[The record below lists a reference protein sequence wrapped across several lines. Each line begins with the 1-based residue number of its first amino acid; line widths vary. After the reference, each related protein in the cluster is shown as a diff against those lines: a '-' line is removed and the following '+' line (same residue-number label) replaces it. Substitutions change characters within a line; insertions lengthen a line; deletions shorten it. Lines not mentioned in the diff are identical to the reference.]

1 MEDIKK
7 LKAPRTHKFDC
18 SPTVILAPFQ
28 AKAIL
33 QADTKDPLELIP
45 IEMKAAK
52 EHDESKEH
60 LDDSAVQHNKFLTL
74 FFWGVYQKKIDE
86 GRLVVDNDDNELRAF
101 LKRHADCILPSIPAG
116 APTFQSNASYST
128 INQLTAVISSM
139 NKNNEQANALCAL
152 EFQRAKEND
161 EKKTNRAKKWL
172 DENNMR
178 MLLNA
183 GSKDGEQPPKE
194 LTDDF
199 IAIFNS
205 ESVGAAGKML
215 LTKLRGLG
223 SKQVFICEG
232 ALSSIYH
239 GDIVSSIHGEVGQM
253 SVFSFKK
260 SIPLQKNNQSDHFT
274 IIHLMNQF
282 GKPMSQD
289 EIKASLKQSVVA
301 PTSYHEMYEMA
312 EIFGH
317 VLTIMIGRDSKPT
330 VYWNNFTKELK
341 DCQCQIESMT
351 IDDKNMPTKILY
363 LADVQMQQFL
373 SDAMFC
379 EDKEDVDNTL
389 LDFRPLTRS
398 IRLKTL
404 NISLPAQFKTVNGE
418 NKENEVADELSRSGG
433 GPAEEESVER
443 EREEIVRKVIGKS

>member
-33 QADTKDPLELIP
+33 QFDTKDPLELIS
-45 IEMKAAK
+45 IVMKAAK
-52 EHDESKEH
+52 EHNESKEH

-74 FFWGVYQKKIDE
+74 FLWGVYQKKIDE

-101 LKRHADCILPSIPAG
+101 SLKRHADCILPSIPAG
-116 APTFQSNASYST
+116 APTFQSNAPDST

-139 NKNNEQANALCAL
+139 NENNEQANALRAL

-161 EKKTNRAKKWL
+161 KKKTNRIKKWL

-183 GSKDGEQPPKE
+183 GSKDGERPAQE

-199 IAIFNS
+199 VAIFNS
-205 ESVGAAGKML
+205 ESVGAAGKMM

-239 GDIVSSIHGEVGQM
+239 GDIVSSIPGEVGRM

-260 SIPLQKNNQSDHFT
+260 SIPVQKNNQSDHFT
-274 IIHLMNQF
+274 IVHLMNQF
-282 GKPMSQD
+282 GKPMSQE

-330 VYWNNFTKELK
+330 VYWNNFTQELK

-351 IDDKNMPTKILY
+351 MDDKNMPGMRRYSGK
-363 LADVQMQQFL
+363 
-373 SDAMFC
+373 
-379 EDKEDVDNTL
+379 K
-389 LDFRPLTRS
+389 LDL
-398 IRLKTL
+398 
-404 NISLPAQFKTVNGE
+404 
-418 NKENEVADELSRSGG
+418 
-433 GPAEEESVER
+433 
-443 EREEIVRKVIGKS
+443 